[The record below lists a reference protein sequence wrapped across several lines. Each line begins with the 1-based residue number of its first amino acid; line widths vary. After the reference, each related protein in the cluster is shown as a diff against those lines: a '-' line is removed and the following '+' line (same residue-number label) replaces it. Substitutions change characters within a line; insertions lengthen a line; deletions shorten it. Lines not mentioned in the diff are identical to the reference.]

1 MNRLLNKISAVAFL
15 LSGLLL
21 IGTVSNFAYAARPVN
36 DDPVLPE
43 VSPLAAELQTLLT
56 EADSLNL
63 QLSGIN
69 LAADDICGPLVSANQ
84 SSSTHIDNIATVDG
98 ALAAPIT
105 LDADILSA
113 LENLTTTYVSIGSE
127 AVRISTD
134 LGALSGAVDQLN
146 VAEGVSLVLALSDD
160 IGTMADRIGEM
171 ADRILVMS
179 DNIGLM
185 ADNIILT
192 QQIQNANVDLTLQSI
207 LSAQTNVVNLVAQL
221 DTSIYSTDLLNQMSV
236 TTLLESDMNSVV
248 LNAVNSATELARLQ
262 LDVASLKALVESTS
276 STIDTDAANNTMV
289 VNEQS
294 MITLLDLSSKMAAL
308 AIAVEGF
315 AVAVDGLNAVS
326 EQPTLADSV
335 GSILSLSSDI
345 GTMSNRIGSEADLIL
360 EMSDN
365 IGMQATQIVATQ
377 QLQSANIATTQA
389 ALLNAQVTMID
400 LIAAYGL

>member
-1 MNRLLNKISAVAFL
+1 MKTNLNKTSAVAFI
-15 LSGLLL
+15 LSSLLL
-21 IGTVSNFAYAARPVN
+21 IGTLFNVAYAGKPPA
-36 DDPVLPE
+36 DDPPPPE

-56 EADSLNL
+56 EANDLNL

-69 LAADDICGPLVSANQ
+69 LAADEICSPLVSANQ
-84 SSSTHIDNIATVDG
+84 SSSTHIDNIAVVDG
-98 ALAAPIT
+98 SLAAPLT
-105 LDADILSA
+105 LDADILTA
-113 LENLTTTYVSIGSE
+113 LESLTTTYVNIGSE
-127 AVRISTD
+127 AVRISGD
-134 LGALSGAVDQLN
+134 LGTLSNTVDQLN

-221 DTSIYSTDLLNQMSV
+221 DTSIYNLDLLNQMSM
-236 TTLLESDMNSVV
+236 TTLLEADMNSVI
-248 LNAVNSATELARLQ
+248 LDAINSATELARLQ
-262 LDVASLKALVESTS
+262 FDVSTLKTEIDNLS
-276 STIDTDAANNTMV
+276 SVINADAVNNTMV

-294 MITLLDLSSKMAAL
+294 MITLLDLSTKMAAL
-308 AIAVEGF
+308 AVVVEGF
-315 AVAVDGLNAVS
+315 AIAVDGLNAIS
-326 EQPTLADSV
+326 QQPTLADSV
-335 GSILSLSSDI
+335 ASILSLSSDI
-345 GTMSNRIGSEADLIL
+345 GSMANRIGSEADLIL
-360 EMSDN
+360 EMADN

-389 ALLNAQVTMID
+389 ALLTAQVTMIN
-400 LIAAYGL
+400 LIVAYGL